1 VEYVNLFVVLGQG
14 CASGF
19 SIAIGLGRFPPHL
32 QCDFGHTLDN
42 APAQRT
48 HFAAKVRNRPLGNV
62 LGQITAPLQLRQDQ
76 QYADQMPKDRGG
88 HILLVQLSPDQ
99 QLDLGGQVIHHL
111 IPINHAK
118 PSGGVIAQQRFGRSC
133 QGVRNQGEELGHPDV
148 YELKLRWSSL
158 HIPSRLPAQITKSSR
173 VVRVKFTFGLF
184 VVHPRRQE
192 WRVLSSQSG
201 ELAFPTQPNV
211 DHGPELPVQDH
222 ESTVTD
228 LLNEAPTSKFH
239 RRTVIISGVGFFT
252 DAYDLFV
259 IGTAAALV
267 AVQWHLSTLQT
278 SWVTG
283 AAILGAFVGAFT
295 FGRIADVIGRK
306 KVYVTVAVIMI
317 FGAIASALAPDFIFL
332 VIARLV
338 LGLGI
343 GGDYPVSAVLMS
355 EYSNRQ
361 DRGRLVG
368 LVFSMQALGL
378 IVGPLIAL
386 ILLSSGIG
394 HDLIWRILLGLGAI
408 PAAAVIYLRSKMPES
423 PRYLAQVQ
431 GESVLA
437 AQDLQRYSEGVITE
451 STKTHTSVERLRLRE
466 FLADP
471 RMLRLLLGTAGAWF
485 LFDYAYYGNTLSL
498 PAILKD
504 VNPAAS
510 LETKLLWSLGMFV
523 IFAVPGYLLAVT
535 KMDRIGHR
543 KLQFIGFSVM
553 AVCFLV
559 LASVPALTQYVAP
572 FLAILGLSYFFIQFG
587 PNMTT
592 FVLPSEVFPVSMRTT
607 GHGVAAGIGKLGAFV
622 GVFLVPVLQDHIGL
636 RGLLAVAGVSAL
648 LGIAVTTLLPEPA
661 GRTLEDVSAGNVD
674 VALAGAALVAP
685 APAPTDPQ
693 LETA

>member
-1 VEYVNLFVVLGQG
+1 
-14 CASGF
+14 
-19 SIAIGLGRFPPHL
+19 
-32 QCDFGHTLDN
+32 
-42 APAQRT
+42 
-48 HFAAKVRNRPLGNV
+48 
-62 LGQITAPLQLRQDQ
+62 
-76 QYADQMPKDRGG
+76 M
-88 HILLVQLSPDQ
+88 
-99 QLDLGGQVIHHL
+99 
-111 IPINHAK
+111 
-118 PSGGVIAQQRFGRSC
+118 
-133 QGVRNQGEELGHPDV
+133 
-148 YELKLRWSSL
+148 
-158 HIPSRLPAQITKSSR
+158 
-173 VVRVKFTFGLF
+173 
-184 VVHPRRQE
+184 
-192 WRVLSSQSG
+192 LSSQSG
-201 ELAFPTQPNV
+201 ELVFPAQPHV
-211 DHGPELPVQDH
+211 DVEAESPGQDH
-222 ESTVTD
+222 ESTVAD

-317 FGAIASALAPDFIFL
+317 FGAVASAFAPDFLFL

-343 GGDYPVSAVLMS
+343 GGDYPVSAVFMS

-386 ILLSSGIG
+386 ILLSSGLG
-394 HDLIWRILLGLGAI
+394 DGLVWRILLGLGAI
-408 PAAAVIYLRSKMPES
+408 PAAAVVYLRSKMPES

-431 GESVLA
+431 GESARA
-437 AQDLQRYSEGVITE
+437 AKDLERFSEGVITE
-451 STKTHTSVERLRLRE
+451 PTETNKGVQRLRLRE
-466 FLADP
+466 FLTDP

-510 LETKLLWSLGMFV
+510 LQTKLLWSLGMFV

-553 AVCFLV
+553 ALCFLV
-559 LASVPALTQYVAP
+559 LAIVPALTQYVAP

-648 LGIAVTTLLPEPA
+648 LGVTVTTLLPEPA
-661 GRTLEDVSAGNVD
+661 GRTLEDVSAGDVD
-674 VALAGAALVAP
+674 VPLEGASPLVVDPALA
-685 APAPTDPQ
+685 DSH